1 MLKKYGSPND
11 VITITKNLNEDGLTF
26 VRCKEHQ
33 VENCLIVITGVL
45 FIIIAYVII
54 KKQLSVI

>member
-26 VRCKEHQ
+26 ARCKEHQ

-45 FIIIAYVII
+45 FIIAYVII